1 VLPFAESLTIVV
13 PAFNERDN
21 LPAVLGALLAWA
33 RPNCRALEVLV
44 VDDGSRDGTADVVPR
59 APDVRLVR
67 HERNQGLSAAL
78 RTGFLNA
85 RSNFVTWVPADGQI
99 PPEQLGR
106 ILDAWNGEDLVLSRY
121 RHRPDGLR
129 RRVMSSGL
137 RLLLRAALGF
147 GDRLD
152 GVYLFRRALLDR
164 FELVAIDSPGT
175 IGFELA
181 AKIRRAGA
189 RIASTE
195 IECAPR
201 RSGQSKVAST
211 RNVVATLRDVWR
223 IRRSF
228 H

>member
-1 VLPFAESLTIVV
+1 MLPFAESLTIVV
-13 PAFNERDN
+13 PAFDEREN
-21 LPAVLGALLAWA
+21 LPAVLDALLSWA

-44 VDDGSRDGTADVVPR
+44 VDDGSHDGTADVVPP
-59 APDVRLVR
+59 APEVRLLR

-85 RSNFVTWVPADGQI
+85 RSNFVTWVPADGQT

-129 RRVMSSGL
+129 RRLMSGGL
-137 RLLLRAALGF
+137 RLILRVALGF
-147 GDRLD
+147 GDRLE
-152 GVYLFRRALLDR
+152 GVYLFRRALLDG

-181 AKIRRAGA
+181 AKTRRAGA

-195 IECAPR
+195 VECAPR
-201 RSGQSKVAST
+201 RAGQSKVAST
-211 RNVVATLRDVWR
+211 RNVVATLRDIWR